1 MKHFVDKVLF
11 LGLCGV
17 IGYYGYVFAVELLKS
32 DGLEDISKF
41 ITIMVAAFVIGTLF
55 GILTMLLKTLL
66 QGSELKGY
74 KRELEKE
81 SISAA
86 ENSSKVKVL
95 ESKIEVLEKAL
106 KEALAKNN
114 EG

>member
-1 MKHFVDKVLF
+1 MKHFFDKVLF
-11 LGLCGV
+11 VGFCCV
-17 IGYYGYVFAVELLKS
+17 IGYFGYIYAVELLQS
-32 DGLEDISKF
+32 DGLTDISKF
-41 ITIMVAAFVIGTLF
+41 ITIMVAAFSIGTLF
-55 GILTMLLKTLL
+55 GILTMLLKTIL
-66 QGSELKGY
+66 QGSKLNGY

-114 EG
+114 G

>member
-1 MKHFVDKVLF
+1 MKHFFDKILF
-11 LGLCGV
+11 VGFCCV
-17 IGYYGYVFAVELLKS
+17 IGYFGYIYAVELLQS
-32 DGLEDISKF
+32 DGLTDISKF
-41 ITIMVAAFVIGTLF
+41 ITIMVAAFAIGTLF
-55 GILTMLLKTLL
+55 GILTMLLKTIL
-66 QGSELKGY
+66 QGSKLNGY

-114 EG
+114 G